1 MDLKQ
6 MIRDKITTQR
16 TVNKRQQTTE
26 DKEKRGQR
34 KRSKE

>member
-6 MIRDKITTQR
+6 MIRGKIMTQK
-16 TVNKRQQTTE
+16 TVNKRQQTIE